1 MSRFDEWKPPEIV
14 EGQDTPWGWRVR
26 HVDRLAL
33 GKRVDIGYG
42 CYIMAGAGIMIEDD
56 VQIGSHCSIYSVNTI
71 DDTHGPVVIR
81 KGAKI
86 GSHTTIFP
94 GVTIGENATI
104 GAHSLVKKD
113 IPEGETW
120 FGVPAKKW
128 DRWGKYVSGKE
139 YCSSW
144 GEWADRA

>member
-26 HVDRLAL
+26 HVDRLVL

-42 CYIMAGAGIMIEDD
+42 CYIMAGAGVMIEDD

-120 FGVPAKKW
+120 FGVPAK
-128 DRWGKYVSGKE
+128 RWGKYVSGKE

-144 GEWADRA
+144 GEWADRS